1 MNEKTGLNIPK
12 HLAIIMD
19 GNGRW
24 AKARSLPRNVGHK
37 AGIEAAKAVT
47 KAAHELDIKYLTLF
61 GFSTENWRR
70 PAEEVNELMRLLR
83 MYLRAEMAELH
94 KQNVRIRIIGF
105 REELSQDIVE
115 LINQAEYLTAE
126 NTGLQLS
133 IAFNYGGKQ
142 DILQAAA
149 NMAQDIQAKELAPD
163 DITSSLFNQYLLT
176 KDLPD
181 PDLIIRTS
189 GENRI
194 SNFMLWQGAYSE
206 LVFSDVFWPDF
217 DKDALKACLND
228 YAERE
233 RRFGSVKVS

>member
-1 MNEKTGLNIPK
+1 MKELDGLNIPK

-24 AKARSLPRNVGHK
+24 AKARGLPRNLGHK

-47 KAAHELDIKYLTLF
+47 KAAHELKIEYLTLF

-70 PAEEVNELMRLLR
+70 PAEEVNELMRLMR
-83 MYLRAEMAELH
+83 MYLRAETAELH
-94 KQNVRIRIIGF
+94 KQNVKIRMIGF
-105 REELSQDIVE
+105 REELSKDINE
-115 LINQAEYLTAE
+115 LIDQAEELTKN

-149 NMAQDIQAKELAPD
+149 KMAQDIQANELGHD

-181 PDLIIRTS
+181 PDLIVRTS
-189 GENRI
+189 GENRL

-217 DKDALKACLND
+217 NKKDLIECITD
-228 YAERE
+228 YSERE